1 MPRFFQHVEPGEL
14 QGKVTRLKY
23 IDDVSDDELIL
34 YYFEDGTKCN
44 KDYIGSTNETEESI
58 KKFVMVELSGP
69 TYQWQFMKKE
79 VHADTSKMMRDD
91 ATGQVY
97 EGVGPDVKLGGGPGT
112 QNRSIEKIAKDGIR
126 IEITAPRKN
135 ERYVPEADDNYCL
148 SIKPELEHDTQSS
161 VGTVV
166 NNTVQSNVKH
176 TVVQEPV
183 KTVIEVDESSAEK
196 NVIKTPVQ
204 TQTLQVTPSV
214 QQSSYIVRKNAVSDL
229 TIDLDNIKNDESIGK
244 ICFVADRVEVSYSVN
259 ELICLLNSNILNKL
273 DNGGPEMDTSKENV
287 LITNMIDK
295 SKKKNCIIT
304 MNLTLSLPPKEVYDT
319 IKSVYEEGLADEF
332 VKCVTVRIPH
342 NDLIESLSNGL
353 TAYYNGTLTK
363 KTQASTKKEDA

>member
-214 QQSSYIVRKNAVSDL
+214 QHPY
-229 TIDLDNIKNDESIGK
+229 
-244 ICFVADRVEVSYSVN
+244 
-259 ELICLLNSNILNKL
+259 
-273 DNGGPEMDTSKENV
+273 
-287 LITNMIDK
+287 
-295 SKKKNCIIT
+295 IIT
-304 MNLTLSLPPKEVYDT
+304 HLRLIYK
-319 IKSVYEEGLADEF
+319 YEHVA
-332 VKCVTVRIPH
+332 
-342 NDLIESLSNGL
+342 
-353 TAYYNGTLTK
+353 
-363 KTQASTKKEDA
+363 